1 MKEFTI
7 TLTEKEV
14 ELIQISLSET
24 GLEAELKADYL
35 DRHNKTGINTAS
47 INAKREQ
54 KTNCDNLWQKLYD
67 ATKIQ

>member
-7 TLTEKEV
+7 TLTSEEV
-14 ELIQISLSET
+14 ELLQISLSET
-24 GLEAELKADYL
+24 GLNAELRADHL
-35 DRHNKTGINTAS
+35 ARHNKTGINTAS

-54 KTNCDNLWQKLYD
+54 KRNCDNLWQKLYD